1 MMPPHPAALPITQ
14 TPFRA
19 PPSTVFDAERLRAE
33 ALRLAEHLIHV
44 LQASS
49 AEDIASR
56 LPLPQGSTE
65 ATSPIAEQVLQ
76 NPEFREGLIQ
86 AHSILFHLFNIAEEF
101 HAAAA
106 RRASEEAAGSASSP
120 HAAKAPW
127 AFETV
132 VDTLHARG
140 VTPEHIRV
148 FLSGFEIQPVF
159 TAHPTEA
166 KRVTILE
173 AHRRIYQDLAHLA
186 QHGRTAAERE
196 ELNERIRAQIEILW
210 QTGDIYLEKPRVI
223 DEVENGFFYFRET
236 FYPLAPVILNHVYRT
251 LKRAFPHERFDIPA
265 VLQFS
270 SWRGGDRDGNPFV
283 TAEVTHRTL
292 RRHATLILDLY
303 SAELDELVKRFSQSI
318 WETQISAELAQSL
331 EHDRATLPDF
341 QALESRNPHEPYR
354 VKLAAIRQRLLAR
367 REALVDGRPPDGWPA
382 HAYRSA
388 GELLHEL
395 RTIRQSLEAH
405 GGSRAAEMWLRPLE
419 LRVKTF
425 GFHLAK
431 LDIRDNSERLEQAVE
446 ELAAVAGHGSFVSRS
461 ESARRIWLQEVLASP
476 RPLVKTGHRYS
487 DATQEVLDTVQT
499 IPWAQQTLDAECIGS
514 YILSM
519 TRDVSD
525 LLMVYLLCKDAG
537 LWTNGACPLSIV
549 PLFETIGDLRRAGG
563 TLDELFALP
572 IVRRSLALRRHLQ
585 QVMVGYSDS
594 NKDGGFLTS
603 QWEIYKA
610 QDVMMRIADK
620 QGVLLKFFHG
630 MGGSISRGGGPT
642 HRTILGLP
650 PRTLRGRIKTTEQ
663 GEVIS
668 SKYLNADTALYHLER
683 LVGSVMA
690 ASLENELGPSET
702 PEEFLEEMQRLS
714 QTAYAAYRHLVE
726 TPGFVPYFRAASPV
740 DVLGKLNIGS
750 RPTRRKETKGIEDL
764 RAIPWVFSW
773 TQNRHLIS
781 AWFGAGSALT
791 QAADDPQRLARL
803 RRMCAEWRFFHNLV
817 MSLQVSLLTAD
828 MEVAGWYA
836 QLVPDEESRH
846 RIYQHIAHEHE
857 QTAAAILAVTEA
869 QALGAG
875 LPNWMAAS
883 ALRLP
888 ALREMHRLQV
898 ELLRRVQAGS
908 ATDTDLT
915 HLLLTINCIAAGLR
929 NTG

>member
-1 MMPPHPAALPITQ
+1 MPLRPATLPVTQ

-19 PPSTVFDAERLRAE
+19 PPTTVFDADQLNAE
-33 ALRLAEHLIHV
+33 ATRLAEHLRSV
-44 LQASS
+44 LRSSS

-56 LPLPQGSTE
+56 LPQGSTE
-65 ATSPIAEQVLQ
+65 PASPITEHELH
-76 NPEFREGLIQ
+76 NPKFREGLIQ
-86 AHSILFHLFNIAEEF
+86 AHSILFHLFNIAEEC
-101 HAAAA
+101 HAATA
-106 RRASEEAAGSASSP
+106 RRASEEAAGGASSP
-120 HAAKAPW
+120 QAARAPW
-127 AFETV
+127 AFEAV

-140 VTPEHIRV
+140 VTPEQIRA

-173 AHRRIYQDLAHLA
+173 AHRRIYQDLARHA
-186 QHGRTAAERE
+186 QHGRTAAEHA

-223 DEVENGFFYFRET
+223 DEVENGFFYFRES
-236 FYPLAPVILNHVYRT
+236 FYPLVPLVLSRFYRVLT
-251 LKRAFPHERFDIPA
+251 RALPHERFDIPA

-283 TAEVTHRTL
+283 TAAVTRQTL

-303 SAELDELVKRFSQSI
+303 TAELEDLIKRLSQSI
-318 WETQISAELAQSL
+318 WETKISAELSQSL
-331 EHDRATLPDF
+331 EHDRATVPEF
-341 QALESRNPHEPYR
+341 QTLEARNPHEPYR
-354 VKLAAIRQRLLAR
+354 VKLAAIRQRLAAR
-367 REALVDGRPPDGWPA
+367 REALADESDPTAWPA

-388 GELLHEL
+388 GELLQEL
-395 RTIRQSLEAH
+395 RTMRQSLEAH
-405 GGSRAAEMWLRPLE
+405 GGSRAAETWLRPLE

-431 LDIRDNSERLEQAVE
+431 LDIRDNSEQLEQAIG
-446 ELAAVAGHGSFVSRS
+446 ELATVAGHAPYASRS
-461 ESARRIWLQEVLASP
+461 ESERRAWLQDILAAP
-476 RPLVKTGHRYS
+476 RGLVKTGHRYS

-525 LLMVYLLCKDAG
+525 LLMVYLLCKEAG

-549 PLFETIGDLRRAGG
+549 PLFETIRDLRRSA
-563 TLDELFALP
+563 TILDEFFAVP
-572 IVRRSLALRRHLQ
+572 VVRRSLALRRMLQ

-594 NKDGGFLTS
+594 NKDGGVLTS
-603 QWEIYKA
+603 QWEIHKA
-610 QDVMMRIADK
+610 QAAMMRIADAR
-620 QGVLLKFFHG
+620 GVVLKFFHG

-650 PRTLRGRIKTTEQ
+650 PRTLRGRIKITEQ

-668 SKYLNADTALYHLER
+668 SKYLNADTARYHLER

-702 PEEFLEEMQRLS
+702 PEEFLEEMERLS
-714 QTAYAAYRHLVE
+714 QAAYATYRQLVE
-726 TPGFVPYFRAASPV
+726 DPGFVPYFRTASPV

-750 RPTRRKETKGIEDL
+750 RPVKRKDTKGIEDL

-781 AWFGAGSALT
+781 AWFGVGSAL
-791 QAADDPQRLARL
+791 APAVADPQRLARL
-803 RRMCAEWRFFHNLV
+803 RRMCAEWRFFHNLM

-836 QLVPDEESRH
+836 QLMPDEESRH
-846 RIYQHIAHEHE
+846 RIYQNITREYERTVAV
-857 QTAAAILAVTEA
+857 TLAVTEA
-869 QALGAG
+869 QDLGAS

-883 ALRLP
+883 ALRWP
-888 ALREMHRLQV
+888 ALREMHRIQV
-898 ELLRRVQAGS
+898 ELLRRVQSGTAS
-908 ATDTDLT
+908 ETDLA

>member
-1 MMPPHPAALPITQ
+1 MSLMSHPAALPITQ
-14 TPFRA
+14 TPFRS
-19 PPSTVFDAERLRAE
+19 PPSTVFDADRLNAE
-33 ALRLAEHLIHV
+33 AMRLTEHLIAV
-44 LQASS
+44 LRSSS
-49 AEDIASR
+49 AEEIASC
-56 LPLPQGSTE
+56 LPQGSTE
-65 ATSPIAEQVLQ
+65 PTAPITEQELQ

-86 AHSILFHLFNIAEEF
+86 AYSILFHLFNIAEEL
-101 HAAAA
+101 HAATA
-106 RRASEEAAGSASSP
+106 RRASEEAAVSRSSP
-120 HAAKAPW
+120 QAAKALW

-140 VTPEHIRV
+140 VTPEHIRA

-173 AHRRIYQDLAHLA
+173 AHRRIYQYLARLA
-186 QHGRTAAERE
+186 QQGLAARERG
-196 ELNERIRAQIEILW
+196 ELAEHLQAQIEILW
-210 QTGDIYLEKPRVI
+210 QTGDIYLEKPRVL

-236 FYPLAPVILNHVYRT
+236 FYLLVPFVLSRFYRT
-251 LKRAFPHERFDIPA
+251 LRRAFPQKRFDIPA

-283 TAEVTHRTL
+283 TAEVTRQTL
-292 RRHATLILDLY
+292 RQHATLILDLY
-303 SAELDELVKRFSQSI
+303 TAELEALVKRFSQSI
-318 WETQISAELAQSL
+318 WETKISAELSQSL
-331 EHDRATLPDF
+331 EHDRATVPEF
-341 QALESRNPHEPYR
+341 QTLEARNPHEPYR
-354 VKLAAIRQRLLAR
+354 VKLAAIRQRLAAR
-367 REALVDGRPPDGWPA
+367 REALADAGAPPAWPA

-388 GELLHEL
+388 GELLQEL
-395 RTIRQSLEAH
+395 RTMRQSLEAH
-405 GGSRAAEMWLRPLE
+405 GGSRAAETWLRPLE

-431 LDIRDNSERLEQAVE
+431 LDIRDNSETLEQAID
-446 ELAAVAGHGSFVSRS
+446 ELATVAGQGSFISRS
-461 ESARRIWLQEVLASP
+461 ESARRTWLQEALASP
-476 RPLVKTGHRYS
+476 KRLVKTGHRYS

-525 LLMVYLLCKDAG
+525 LLMVYLFCKEAG
-537 LWTNGACPLSIV
+537 LWANGACPLSIV
-549 PLFETIGDLRRAGG
+549 PLFETIRDLRRSA
-563 TLDELFALP
+563 TILDELFAVP
-572 IVRRSLALRRHLQ
+572 VVRKSLALRRMLQ

-594 NKDGGFLTS
+594 NKDGGVLTS
-603 QWEIYKA
+603 QWDIHKA
-610 QDVMMRIADK
+610 QAAMMRTADAHE
-620 QGVLLKFFHG
+620 VVLKFFHG

-642 HRTILGLP
+642 HRTIMALP
-650 PRTLRGRIKTTEQ
+650 PQTLRGRIKITEQ

-668 SKYLNADTALYHLER
+668 SKYLNADTARYHLER

-690 ASLENELGPSET
+690 ASLENELSLPET
-702 PEEFLEEMQRLS
+702 PTEFLEELERLS
-714 QTAYAAYRHLVE
+714 QAAYATYRQLVE
-726 TPGFVPYFRAASPV
+726 DPGFVPYFRAASPV

-750 RPTRRKETKGIEDL
+750 RPAKRKDTKGIEDL

-773 TQNRHLIS
+773 TQNRHLLS
-781 AWFGAGSALT
+781 AWFGVGSAL
-791 QAADDPQRLARL
+791 APAIADPLRLARL

-828 MEVAGWYA
+828 MEIAGWYA

-846 RIYQHIAHEHE
+846 RIYQTITHEHE
-857 QTAAAILAVTEA
+857 QTVAAILAVTQA
-869 QALGAG
+869 QDLGAG

-888 ALREMHRLQV
+888 ALREMHRIQV
-898 ELLRRVQAGS
+898 ELLRRVQSGTAS
-908 ATDTDLT
+908 ETDLT

>member
-1 MMPPHPAALPITQ
+1 MKPHAPCQ

-19 PPSTVFDAERLRAE
+19 PPTTVFDADRLNAE
-33 ALRLAEHLIHV
+33 ATRLAEHLIAV
-44 LQASS
+44 LRSSS
-49 AEDIASR
+49 AEEIASR

-65 ATSPIAEQVLQ
+65 PTSPIAEQALQ

-86 AHSILFHLFNIAEEF
+86 AHSILFHLFSIAEEF

-106 RRASEEAAGSASSP
+106 RRASEEAAGGAPSP

-140 VTPEHIRV
+140 VTPEHIRA

-236 FYPLAPVILNHVYRT
+236 FYPLAPVVLNHFYRT
-251 LKRAFPHERFDIPA
+251 LKRAFPHQRFDIPA

-283 TAEVTHRTL
+283 TAEVTRRTL

-303 SAELDELVKRFSQSI
+303 VTEMEHLVKRFSQSI
-318 WETQISAELAQSL
+318 WETQISPELLRSL
-331 EHDRATLPDF
+331 EHDRATVPAF
-341 QALESRNPHEPYR
+341 QALEARNPHEPYR
-354 VKLAAIRQRLLAR
+354 VKLAAIRQRLAAR
-367 REALVDGRPPDGWPA
+367 RDALADGGEPPAWPT

-388 GELLHEL
+388 GELLQEL
-395 RTIRQSLEAH
+395 RTMRQSLEAH
-405 GGSRAAEMWLRPLE
+405 GGSRAAETWLRPLE

-431 LDIRDNSERLEQAVE
+431 LDIRDNSETLEQAIE
-446 ELAAVAGHGSFVSRS
+446 ELATAAGQESFVSRS
-461 ESARRIWLQEVLASP
+461 ESERRTWLQDVLASP
-476 RPLVKTGHRYS
+476 KRLVKTGHRYS
-487 DATQEVLDTVQT
+487 DATQETLDTVQT

-519 TRDVSD
+519 TRDVSA
-525 LLMVYLLCKDAG
+525 LLMVYLLCKEAG

-549 PLFETIGDLRRAGG
+549 PLFETIRDLRRSA
-563 TLDELFALP
+563 TILDELFALP
-572 IVRRSLALRRHLQ
+572 VVRRSLALRRMLQ

-594 NKDGGFLTS
+594 NKDGGVLTS
-603 QWEIYKA
+603 QWEIHKA
-610 QDVMMRIADK
+610 QAAMMRIADAR
-620 QGVLLKFFHG
+620 GVVLKFFHG

-650 PRTLRGRIKTTEQ
+650 PRTLRGHIKITEQ
-663 GEVIS
+663 GEAIS

-690 ASLENELGPSET
+690 ASLENEPGLPET
-702 PEEFLEEMQRLS
+702 PEEFLEEMERLS
-714 QTAYAAYRHLVE
+714 QAAYATYRQLVE
-726 TPGFVPYFRAASPV
+726 APGFVPYFRTASPV

-750 RPTRRKETKGIEDL
+750 RPVKRKDTKGIEDL

-781 AWFGAGSALT
+781 AWFGVGSAL
-791 QAADDPQRLARL
+791 APAVADPQRLARL

-817 MSLQVSLLTAD
+817 MSLQVSLVTAE

-857 QTAAAILAVTEA
+857 QTVAAILAVTEA
-869 QALGAG
+869 QSLGAG

-888 ALREMHRLQV
+888 ALREMHRIQV
-898 ELLRRVQAGS
+898 ELLRRVQGGA

-915 HLLLTINCIAAGLR
+915 HLLLTINCISAGLR